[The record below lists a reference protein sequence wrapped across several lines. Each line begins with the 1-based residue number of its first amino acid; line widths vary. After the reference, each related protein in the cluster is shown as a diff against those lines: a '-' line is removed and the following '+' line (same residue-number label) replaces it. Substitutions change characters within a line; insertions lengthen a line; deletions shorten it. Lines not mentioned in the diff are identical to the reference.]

1 MVKRINKN
9 DSLNLADYLK
19 ASAAQYPEKAAIRHE
34 RTEITFRQLDQAVSR
49 LANGLT
55 RLGLAAGDRCM
66 VMMPNSIHY
75 VALYYALAKM
85 GAAIIPVNF
94 LFRSHELTYI
104 LKDAKP
110 RAFIGADPY
119 LEEISRVFAMHGA
132 PAITLAL
139 NPPAEGPF
147 LDLETTYAQ
156 EDSFP
161 LYPTQADDTLNIL
174 YTSGTTG
181 DPKGAELT
189 HGNLARNAAILARMR
204 GVIEPDTVV
213 IGALPLYH
221 VYGITSVMNVSI
233 YLGLTVELFTHFE
246 PEPVIAVTETE
257 ARTIFFGVPTM
268 LNRLIQAAEERPP
281 RRTSLKFCIS
291 GGASLPVEFIRRFE
305 TLFATKIHEGYGLTE
320 CPVCVE
326 NPYDRPAKPGSI
338 GRPIPEFSA
347 RIVDEKGKELAS
359 GGIGELLIKG
369 PAVMKGYLN
378 RPQVTAETILDG
390 WLHTGDIAR
399 MDADRYIYIVDRKKD
414 LVIRGGYNVYPR
426 EIEEIIYQIPDVSE
440 AAVFGVPH
448 PDLGEEICA
457 VVLPKQ
463 GASIDPEAIKN
474 YVKERVAPYKYPRI
488 VIVAKEP
495 LPKSGS
501 GKILKKEIRKR
512 YAAVG

>member
-1 MVKRINKN
+1 MGKRIKNN
-9 DSLNLADYLK
+9 DSLNLAEYLV
-19 ASAAQYPEKAAIRHE
+19 ASASNHPEKTAIRHE
-34 RTEITFRQLDQAVSR
+34 GTEISFRELDRAASR
-49 LANGLT
+49 LANGL
-55 RLGLAAGDRCM
+55 RDLGLSPEDRCM

-75 VALYYALAKM
+75 IALYYALAKM
-85 GAAIIPVNF
+85 GAAMIPVSF

-104 LKDAKP
+104 LKDAAPK
-110 RAFIGADPY
+110 AFIGADPY
-119 LEEISRVFAMHGA
+119 LEEISRVFAAHEA

-139 NPPAEGPF
+139 NPAAQAGFQDLKTAYAEK
-147 LDLETTYAQ
+147 
-156 EDSFP
+156 DSFP
-161 LYPTQADDTLNIL
+161 LYPTRADDTLNIL

-181 DPKGAELT
+181 DPKGGMLT

-204 GVIEPDTVV
+204 GTIEPDTVV

-221 VYGITSVMNVSI
+221 VYGITSVMNVSM

-246 PEPVIAVTETE
+246 PEPVIAVTERE

-268 LNRLIQAAEERPP
+268 LNRLIQAAEVRPP

-291 GGASLPVEFIRRFE
+291 GGASLPVEFIKRFE

-338 GRPIPEFSA
+338 GRPIPEFDA
-347 RIVDEKGKELAS
+347 RIVDENGKELAP

-378 RPQVTAETILDG
+378 RPQATEETIRDG

-399 MDADRYIYIVDRKKD
+399 MDDDQYIYIVDRKKD

-426 EIEEIIYQIPDVSE
+426 EIEEVIYQIPEVSE
-440 AAVFGVPH
+440 AAVYGVPH
-448 PDLGEEICA
+448 PDLGEEIAA
-457 VVLPKQ
+457 VVLPKE
-463 GASIDPEAIKN
+463 GARIDPEAIRA
-474 YVKERVAPYKYPRI
+474 YVKERVAPYKYPR
-488 VIVAKEP
+488 VVTVVQEP

-512 YAAVG
+512 YVTAG